1 MLIYLFIS
9 YSNTVF
15 YAVEFDIILINQFD
29 LLLSI
34 FIIIYFHFLFSTFSF
49 SVFLF
54 HFFSVNR
61 TDQRSE
67 GSLNF
72 LFLTF

>member
-9 YSNTVF
+9 YSNTAA
-15 YAVEFDIILINQFD
+15 YAVEFDIISINQFD

-34 FIIIYFHFLFSTFSF
+34 FIIIYFHILFFAFSF
-49 SVFLF
+49 SLF

-61 TDQRSE
+61 TDQRSD

-72 LFLTF
+72 LRLTF